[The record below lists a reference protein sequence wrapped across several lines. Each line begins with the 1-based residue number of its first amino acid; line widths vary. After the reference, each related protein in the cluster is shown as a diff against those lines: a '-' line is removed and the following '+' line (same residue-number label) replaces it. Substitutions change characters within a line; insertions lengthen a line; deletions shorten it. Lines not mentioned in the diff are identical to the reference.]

1 MKGIMQLF
9 KRLFAATWHIPGW
22 GKFFIVIVIIAACVA
37 GKGSGSTGFHAAD
50 TMAGFK
56 NGGSWILILIIIAC
70 IVVLVKS
77 CGVDY

>member
-1 MKGIMQLF
+1 MRDIMELF
-9 KRLFAATWHIPGW
+9 TGLFSATWHIPLW
-22 GKFFIVIVIIAACVA
+22 GKVLIVVVIVGACTA

-56 NGGSWILILIIIAC
+56 NGGSWILILIIVAC
-70 IVVLVKS
+70 IVALVKS